1 MKYISISIYLLRRDY
16 YLIKNWSNENWR
28 KQSCVVTQDSKS
40 RRFGKNIH
48 LSQFLTL
55 NIFIKYYE
63 KYEDAIRI
71 FNEWIKLT

>member
-1 MKYISISIYLLRRDY
+1 MKYLSIYLLRRDY

-40 RRFGKNIH
+40 RRCGKNIH
-48 LSQFLTL
+48 LSKFLTL